1 MNNDKQNRGF
11 WKSLKDKGYSIALIL
26 CAAAIGISG
35 YVYYRSNQSKTP
47 DSLAGT
53 GTAPSVTGQTATTPA
68 GANGEEDE
76 NYVVGFR
83 KGSDLTEAFNNFY
96 KGAYKD
102 GIVLSFAQKYGVQ
115 EAIVDPEA

>member
-1 MNNDKQNRGF
+1 M
-11 WKSLKDKGYSIALIL
+11 L
-26 CAAAIGISG
+26 
-35 YVYYRSNQSKTP
+35 
-47 DSLAGT
+47 
-53 GTAPSVTGQTATTPA
+53 
-68 GANGEEDE
+68 
-76 NYVVGFR
+76 GFR